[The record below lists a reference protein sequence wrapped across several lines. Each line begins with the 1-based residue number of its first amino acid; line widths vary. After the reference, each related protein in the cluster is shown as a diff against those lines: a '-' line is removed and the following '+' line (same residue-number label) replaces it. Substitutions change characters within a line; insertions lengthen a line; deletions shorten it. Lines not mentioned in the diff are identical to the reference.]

1 MTPPK
6 PSDENRNLL
15 CEAVCWVRTLCAG
28 RKLRPGPCWR
38 LNHHHLHYSSQHQN
52 RSWQCSDA
60 LVLQRGQVQSIELLS
75 DQKYNITKQS
85 T

>member
-38 LNHHHLHYSSQHQN
+38 PTTTSTIAHNTN

-60 LVLQRGQVQSIELLS
+60 LVLQRGQVQTFEL
-75 DQKYNITKQS
+75 
-85 T
+85 